1 MNKYTACV
9 GSTVYNENN
18 QLIAKDVNF
27 TLPAVTYQTAEFKAL
42 GTVEVPIPQLIDA
55 METSVT
61 HIGEDA
67 GFLKSLTPGSRKI
80 EARWARSVIDENGNV
95 KTVGCRAAMTVM
107 SKGVPEIGVS
117 VGETSEI
124 ELPLAVTRY
133 RLYIDGA
140 EILLVDKLKGICR
153 INGKDYAGDVSNV
166 L

>member
-1 MNKYTACV
+1 MKKYTACV

-18 QLIAKDVNF
+18 QQTAKDVNI
-27 TLPAVTYQTAEFKAL
+27 TLPAVTFQTAEFQAL

-55 METSVT
+55 MEATIT

-80 EARWARSVIDENGNV
+80 EARWARSVIDENGNA

-107 SKGVPEIGVS
+107 SKGIPEIGVT
-117 VGETSEI
+117 VGETTEC
-124 ELPLAVTRY
+124 ELTLAVTRY
-133 RLYIDGA
+133 RLYVDGA
-140 EILLVDKLKGICR
+140 EVLLVDKLKGICR
-153 INGKDYAGDVSNV
+153 INGKDYAGEVSSV